1 MKFFFTPEF
10 HRNLWLRFSPFRLI
24 AAPLIILLIAM
35 TTTRMPKGLGDF
47 DVTSTLYAALSIY
60 FIVVIIWGAY
70 EAANAMQE
78 EIRGNTWDFQRMSSI
93 SPWQL
98 SLGKLFGVTSYAWYF
113 GFLALALFAYAYA
126 DYRAPEQFF
135 GEQNRD
141 SPFPE
146 PDNDTLYILFCLVA
160 SGIIAQSVAYL
171 YGFADSLA
179 MFGRIWRTKVPRGIG
194 AFLVGAFAGS
204 YVFTYTVMHDSVR
217 LRPRASL
224 MFQHVDIHWYGHD
237 YERHLFVVMSL
248 LFFIGWFLIGSY
260 RIARAELMYRC
271 MPTAWMLFVA
281 TYVGWASGFVPR
293 GGSGVGVEVGAFHAA
308 LFAYIQA
315 AIIAYACMFAEAGD
329 SRRYARLAFHL
340 KAGDFLRAFENTPKW
355 LATLP
360 IMLFLFFSAL
370 TSATGMEKVITLPH
384 GSAFMASF
392 MLFMARDG
400 CAIHAIHLSFR
411 GRGTGF
417 ALMFYY
423 LIVYL
428 LLPLLAFTSIDLNL
442 SDVFKSVVRFKVPEN
457 VGTVTGTFY
466 PTGMTD
472 TSQSLFPV
480 LIETI
485 VTAGWLYWCLSRRS
499 NPAPVVIEN
508 TKA

>member
-1 MKFFFTPEF
+1 VKFFFTPEF

-35 TTTRMPKGLGDF
+35 TTTNIPKGLGNF
-47 DVTSTLYAALSIY
+47 DVTSTLYAALSVY
-60 FIVVIIWGAY
+60 FVVVIIWGTY

-98 SLGKLFGVTSYAWYF
+98 ALGKLFGVTSYAWYF
-113 GFLALALFAYAYA
+113 GLLALGLFAYAYA
-126 DYRAPEQFF
+126 SYHAPEHFF
-135 GEQNRD
+135 GDQNRG

-146 PDNDTLYILFCLVA
+146 PESDMLYVLFCLVA
-160 SGIIAQSVAYL
+160 SGVIAHAVAFL

-179 MFGRIWRTKVPRGIG
+179 MFGRIWRTKIPRGIG

-204 YVFTYTVMHDSVR
+204 YVFTHTVMHDSVR

-224 MFQHVDIHWYGHD
+224 MFQSVDIHWYGQD
-237 YERHLFVVMSL
+237 YARHFFVAMSL
-248 LFFIGWFLIGSY
+248 LFFIGWFLVGSY

-281 TYVGWASGFVPR
+281 TYIGWAAGFVPR
-293 GGSGVGVEVGAFHAA
+293 ETPRMGMDIGAFHAA

-360 IMLFLFFSAL
+360 IMFVLFFSAL
-370 TSATGMEKVITLPH
+370 ASATGLEKGLDLPH
-384 GSAFMASF
+384 ASAFMISF

-428 LLPLLAFTSIDLNL
+428 LLPLVAFTSIDINF
-442 SDVFKSVVRFKVPEN
+442 SDVFKSVVRLDVPRN

-472 TSQSLFPV
+472 SSQSLFPV
-480 LIETI
+480 TIETI
-485 VTAGWLYWCLSRRS
+485 MTAGWIYWCLNRRRHPGATA
-499 NPAPVVIEN
+499 NP
-508 TKA
+508 KA